1 MNIQA
6 KIRLYPI
13 LFPVKVLSQAHPL
26 LITCALFCFSKS
38 AVSLLFLQQLAKRWR
53 SMNDSQKHQYFE
65 SERKDRER
73 FDGESAKADT
83 ERLAIQEQ
91 RRKLLT
97 KQDGETTGSRGARQQ
112 LNQERADREE
122 AKERRRIRLEDELD
136 DDERERRRRAD
147 TEKKRVSEERRKKRA
162 EQDQLL
168 QDRHDKLAKE
178 KKTKTANR
186 LEYLFKQSPIFAK
199 LRKGEGSMEEATNA
213 DAEFEAE
220 AAAKKSKKKASRGR
234 SSNGNSKN
242 KPHHVHDADSADDED
257 NLDGD
262 EEGGGDQHV
271 FLTKQPSIIKHGNL
285 KPYQLESL
293 NWMIHLAEKGLNG
306 ILADEVRVYS
316 V

>member
-1 MNIQA
+1 
-6 KIRLYPI
+6 
-13 LFPVKVLSQAHPL
+13 
-26 LITCALFCFSKS
+26 
-38 AVSLLFLQQLAKRWR
+38 
-53 SMNDSQKHQYFE
+53 MNDSQKHQYFE

-73 FDGESAKADT
+73 FDSESAKADT
-83 ERLAIQEQ
+83 ERLELQEQ
-91 RRKLLT
+91 RRNALI

-147 TEKKRVSEERRKKRA
+147 TEKKRVTEERRKKRA

-220 AAAKKSKKKASRGR
+220 AAAKKSKKKASRSRG
-234 SSNGNSKN
+234 SSNGGGGKN

-257 NLDGD
+257 NIDEDG
-262 EEGGGDQHV
+262 EGGDQHV

-306 ILADEVRVYS
+306 ILADEVRVLCIVYS
-316 V
+316 CCCCCCCVFFKFIVSSYSYFSKLIYRP

>member
-1 MNIQA
+1 
-6 KIRLYPI
+6 
-13 LFPVKVLSQAHPL
+13 
-26 LITCALFCFSKS
+26 
-38 AVSLLFLQQLAKRWR
+38 
-53 SMNDSQKHQYFE
+53 MNDTQKHQYFE

-73 FDGESAKADT
+73 FDNESAKADT

-97 KQDGETTGSRGARQQ
+97 KQAGETTGSRGARQQ

-122 AKERRRIRLEDELD
+122 KKERRRIRLEEDLD
-136 DDERERRRRAD
+136 DEERERRKRAD
-147 TEKKRVSEERRKKRA
+147 TEKKRVTEERRRKRA
-162 EQDQLL
+162 EEDQLL

-213 DAEFEAE
+213 DAEFEKEA
-220 AAAKKSKKKASRGR
+220 AAAKKSKKKASGGGGRG
-234 SSNGNSKN
+234 SNGNGNSNKN

-257 NLDGD
+257 NLGEDD
-262 EEGGGDQHV
+262 EGGGDQHV

-306 ILADEVRVYS
+306 ILADEVRIVYVS
-316 V
+316 FCVCIILFVFMDGLL